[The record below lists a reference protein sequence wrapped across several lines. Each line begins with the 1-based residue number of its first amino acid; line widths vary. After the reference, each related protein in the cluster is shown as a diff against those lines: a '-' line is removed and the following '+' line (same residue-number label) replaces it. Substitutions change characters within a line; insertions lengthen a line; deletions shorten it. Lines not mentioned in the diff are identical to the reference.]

1 VPDIAP
7 EYTVFGGGFRDS
19 PEWGSSAVVV
29 PWQHYLFTGDDTLLR
44 NYYSVMTNYF
54 GYLNNQATN
63 NFLNYPN
70 GLGDWYDI
78 GPNARVIRRTRRF
91 R

>member
-1 VPDIAP
+1 MPSIAP
-7 EYTVFGGGFRDS
+7 EFTVFSGGFRDS
-19 PEWGSSAVVV
+19 PEWGSSVIIV

-44 NYYSVMTNYF
+44 NYYSAMTNYF
-54 GYLNNQATN
+54 GYLQNQAVN

-70 GLGDWYDI
+70 GLGDWYQI
-78 GPNARVIRRTRRF
+78 AYRLQF